1 MSKFEDGSYGS
12 LTGVALMGKIMAG
25 RCKMKYTR
33 AAVGKGSIPEGK
45 TPKTMTEPA
54 DYVMEARIVSV
65 SNPVDG
71 ECQVTVQINSSDVE
85 KGFYVTCIV
94 LFAEDPDEGEVAYTY
109 LSLENEPEWIRPA
122 SSIVGK
128 VATFDIIAAVGDIDT
143 VTAVIDSDSIATKG
157 IVEKMIAQSTL
168 QRDIVIPTTGWTA
181 VTAGGGGGVKIEM
194 TQEDVT
200 EQMIPIVSI
209 AHGDMS
215 TAIDCGMS
223 SVAETIEKGLRLYA
237 EKAPDKEIH
246 ASLLLLRAY
255 GGAAG
260 GTTSSMDIEE
270 FYDNY
275 VATSEDIKT
284 VFNEV
289 FQK

>member
-12 LTGVALMGKIMAG
+12 LTGVTLLGKIMAG

-33 AAVGKGSIPEGK
+33 AAVGKGNIPEGK

-94 LFAEDPDEGEVAYTY
+94 LFAEDPDKGEVAYTY
-109 LSLENEPEWIRPA
+109 LSLENEPEWIRPS

-128 VATFDIIAAVGDIDT
+128 VATFDIIAAVGDVDT

-168 QRDIVIPTTGWTA
+168 QRDIVIPTTGWIA
-181 VTAGGGGGVKIEM
+181 VTAGDGGGVKIEI
-194 TQEDVT
+194 TQEDMT
-200 EQMIPIVSI
+200 EQMIPMVSI
-209 AHGDMS
+209 VYSDMD
-215 TAIDCGMS
+215 TAMECGMS
-223 SVAETIEKGLRLYA
+223 TVAETIEKGLRLYA
-237 EKAPDKEIH
+237 EKAPGKEIH
-246 ASLLLLRAY
+246 ASLLLLRAS
-255 GGAAG
+255 GGTAG
-260 GTTSSMDIEE
+260 GSTSSMDIEE

-275 VATSEDIKT
+275 VATSEDIQA
-284 VFNEV
+284 VFNDV

>member
-12 LTGVALMGKIMAG
+12 LTGVTLLGKIMAG

-33 AAVGKGSIPEGK
+33 AAVGKGNIPEGK

-94 LFAEDPDEGEVAYTY
+94 LFAEDPDKGEVAYTY
-109 LSLENEPEWIRPA
+109 LSLENEPEWIRPS

-128 VATFDIIAAVGDIDT
+128 VATFDIIAAVGDVDT

-168 QRDIVIPTTGWTA
+168 QRDIVIPTTGWIA
-181 VTAGGGGGVKIEM
+181 VTAGDGGGVKIEI
-194 TQEDVT
+194 TQEDMT
-200 EQMIPIVSI
+200 EQMIPMVSI
-209 AHGDMS
+209 VYSDMD
-215 TAIDCGMS
+215 TAMECGMS
-223 SVAETIEKGLRLYA
+223 TVAETITKGLRLYA
-237 EKAPDKEIH
+237 EKAPSKEIH
-246 ASLLLLRAY
+246 ASLLLLRASS
-255 GGAAG
+255 GTAG
-260 GTTSSMDIEE
+260 GSTGSMDIEE

-275 VATSEDIKT
+275 VATSEDIQA
-284 VFNEV
+284 VFNDV